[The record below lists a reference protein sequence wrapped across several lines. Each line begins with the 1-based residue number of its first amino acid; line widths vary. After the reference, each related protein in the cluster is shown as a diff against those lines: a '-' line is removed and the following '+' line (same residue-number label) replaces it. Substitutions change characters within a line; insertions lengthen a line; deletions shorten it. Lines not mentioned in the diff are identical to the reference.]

1 MRCKVWPPLCNAR
14 DPQSPFPTTPS
25 LIRLNCRVRFFV
37 RTIVQEERREKKN
50 ELLLS
55 GKIVCCKWTP
65 FFLFSSTHYCVL
77 SSRKD
82 GRQKDYFFFFLV
94 RFAGKGFPNDLSKQ
108 SAWKSNFSRWPLDFQ
123 PLCIFPSL
131 FGFWKKDSEHVS
143 SFFSVVIMCIK
154 DIPQSLYL
162 IIIIEKKARRL
173 ETSHF
178 EKKVRKNNQR
188 CQICR
193 PFSPLPKKK
202 SNIIIQKSVCFLHSN
217 PFWP

>member
-1 MRCKVWPPLCNAR
+1 MSCFFQGKLCAANG
-14 DPQSPFPTTPS
+14 
-25 LIRLNCRVRFFV
+25 LLFFYLV
-37 RTIVQEERREKKN
+37 AHT
-50 ELLLS
+50 
-55 GKIVCCKWTP
+55 IVCCQVEKTEGKK
-65 FFLFSSTHYCVL
+65 TT
-77 SSRKD
+77 
-82 GRQKDYFFFFLV
+82 FFFSLV

-162 IIIIEKKARRL
+162 IIIIENKARRL

>member
-1 MRCKVWPPLCNAR
+1 MSCFFQGKLCAANG
-14 DPQSPFPTTPS
+14 
-25 LIRLNCRVRFFV
+25 LLFFYLV
-37 RTIVQEERREKKN
+37 AHT
-50 ELLLS
+50 
-55 GKIVCCKWTP
+55 IVCCQVEKTEGKKTT
-65 FFLFSSTHYCVL
+65 FFSPLSVWLEKAFPMTFQNKVL
-77 SSRKD
+77 ENPIFQDDHCR
-82 GRQKDYFFFFLV
+82 
-94 RFAGKGFPNDLSKQ
+94 
-108 SAWKSNFSRWPLDFQ
+108 LDFQ

-162 IIIIEKKARRL
+162 IIIIENKARRL

-193 PFSPLPKKK
+193 PFSPSPPLPKKK